1 MVKKLLVAGSLV
13 IAMVISGCSNKNDIE
28 VDTQATSGQGG
39 AAGSGLFG
47 GTINGEVTSRGN
59 TGGGDNSLYSV
70 YFGFDRFI
78 IEGNR
83 NVEIIKNNAKLI
95 IESNA
100 NVRVE
105 GNTDEWG
112 SDEYNYAL
120 ALKRA
125 SSVKDALVGNGV
137 AEAKIDLVSYGESKP
152 LCTEKTRECWK
163 ENRRADFVL
172 TPAQ

>member
-13 IAMVISGCSNKNDIE
+13 VAMVISGCSNKNDIE

-39 AAGSGLFG
+39 AGGGLAG
-47 GTINGEVTSRGN
+47 GTISGEVTSRGN

-83 NVEIIKNNAKLI
+83 NVEIIKNNARLI

-100 NVRVE
+100 NVRIE

>member
-13 IAMVISGCSNKNDIE
+13 VAMVISGCSNKNDIE

-39 AAGSGLFG
+39 AGGGLAG
-47 GTINGEVTSRGN
+47 GTISGEVTSRGN

-83 NVEIIKNNAKLI
+83 NVEIIKNNARLI

>member
-1 MVKKLLVAGSLV
+1 MIKKLLLTFSLV
-13 IAMVISGCSNKNDIE
+13 GAMMIVGCGDKSDVE
-28 VDTQATSGQGG
+28 VDTQSSGSDS
-39 AAGSGLFG
+39 ASAGDAN
-47 GTINGEVTSRGN
+47 GTIDGEITSRGN
-59 TGGGDNSLYSV
+59 VYGSGGDNSLYSV

-78 IEGNR
+78 IEGSR
-83 NVEIIKNNAKLI
+83 NIEIVKNNAKLI
-95 IESNA
+95 IDSGA

-137 AEAKIDLVSYGESKP
+137 AEGKIDLVSYGESKP
-152 LCTEKTRECWK
+152 LCVEKTRACWQ

-172 TPAQ
+172 SK

>member
-13 IAMVISGCSNKNDIE
+13 VAMVISGCSNKNDIE

-39 AAGSGLFG
+39 AGSGLAG
-47 GTINGEVTSRGN
+47 GKINGEVTSRGN
-59 TGGGDNSLYSV
+59 TGSGNNSLYSV

-83 NVEIIKNNAKLI
+83 NIEIIKNNAQLI
-95 IESNA
+95 INSNA
-100 NVRVE
+100 SVRVE

-137 AEAKIDLVSYGESKP
+137 AGAKIDLVSYGESKP
-152 LCTEKTRECWK
+152 LCSEKTRECWK

>member
-1 MVKKLLVAGSLV
+1 MVKRLLVAGSLAL
-13 IAMVISGCSNKNDIE
+13 AMVISGCGDKSDVE
-28 VDTQATSGQGG
+28 VDTQATGEQQGVVGADDVQSGDTSTSSTEVS
-39 AAGSGLFG
+39 SGD
-47 GTINGEVTSRGN
+47 S
-59 TGGGDNSLYSV
+59 SLYSV

-83 NVEIIKNNAKLI
+83 NIEVVKNNANLI
-95 IESNA
+95 INSNS

-125 SSVKDALVGNGV
+125 SSVKDALISNGV
-137 AEAKIDLVSYGESKP
+137 AESKIDLVSYGESKP
-152 LCTEKTRECWK
+152 VCVEKTRECWQ

-172 TPAQ
+172 TPTAQ